1 MDDPDAGRLG
11 RGDGRRD
18 PPRPPAAL
26 LLDVDGV
33 LVDSEERWADAE
45 RRLMDRAGAGEV
57 PRSAV
62 RGITPA
68 ETYDVLAERAD
79 LTVDRETYV
88 GWYDEVAE
96 TEVYADAPL
105 LPGVGDLIADARAA
119 GVPVALV
126 SSAHARWIEFVLERA
141 GATVDAMATGDEER
155 AGKPAPDAYVAAAE
169 RVDADPADC
178 VAVDDSA
185 VGVEAAYRAGAYV
198 IGYGTDEEDR
208 SAAHERIAEPGAL
221 VARLRELA
229 GA

>member
-1 MDDPDAGRLG
+1 MET
-11 RGDGRRD
+11 RD

-33 LVDSEERWADAE
+33 LVDSEGRWADAE
-45 RRLMDRAGAGEV
+45 RRLMDRAGAESV

-62 RGITPA
+62 RGITPT
-68 ETYDVLAERAD
+68 ETYDVLAERGD
-79 LTVDRETYV
+79 PTVDRETYV

-96 TEVYADAPL
+96 DEVYADAPL
-105 LPGVGDLIADARAA
+105 LPGVGDLIADVRGA

-126 SSAHARWIEFVLERA
+126 SSAHEEWVEVVLDRI

-155 AGKPAPDAYVAAAE
+155 AGKPAPDAYLAAAE

-185 VGVEAAYRAGAYV
+185 VGVEAARRAGAYV

-208 SAAHERIAEPGAL
+208 SAAHERIETPDAL
-221 VARLRELA
+221 VARLRELV
-229 GA
+229 GV